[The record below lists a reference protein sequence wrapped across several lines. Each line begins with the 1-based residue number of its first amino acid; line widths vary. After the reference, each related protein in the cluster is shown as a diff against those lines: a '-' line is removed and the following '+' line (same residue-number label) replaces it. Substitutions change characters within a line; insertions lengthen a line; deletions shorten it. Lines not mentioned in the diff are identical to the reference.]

1 MLAGTAS
8 AEDKKDLA
16 KIRFIKRAKLA
27 EHDFSGCDAVEES
40 MRGIL
45 EWIASKTP
53 EEVQSYR
60 EEVWVCVMCVTHYFR
75 FCYCCAGCV
84 ADRGRCSALV
94 AERRVSAVVI
104 GRCGYAC
111 RRSYLRH

>member
-16 KIRFIKRAKLA
+16 KIHFIKRAKLA

-60 EEVWVCVMCVTHYFR
+60 EEVWVCVRLCV
-75 FCYCCAGCV
+75 
-84 ADRGRCSALV
+84 
-94 AERRVSAVVI
+94 
-104 GRCGYAC
+104 
-111 RRSYLRH
+111 